1 MSRKVKNIITVG
13 LIIILIGAVL
23 FTMNLAKENIK
34 GTDNNHESSNE
45 QKPPELPNGE
55 ALSDEKRMEPP
66 SGEMPSDEGRP
77 ELPSG
82 EKEDYHEETTNELKL
97 TTAYYL
103 AFGIESFLL
112 SILLILL
119 VMSRFH
125 KQTIIETLDTNSERI
140 IYGVCLI
147 ILTCTLTYSFSLITK
162 KCFLTNNKSS
172 NNNGEVPQGIN
183 VNDMI
188 SYSSQTKIT
197 TDTTIDS
204 GDYESSNGD
213 ETAILADGI
222 VNVTL
227 DNINVNKTGD
237 SSGGDNTSF
246 YGINS
251 AIVAKGGV
259 VLNLHNIN
267 VVTDA
272 VGANGVFSYGGSATT
287 DNQSSDGTTVN
298 IYDST
303 ITTSKDNS
311 GGIMTTGGGIMNATN
326 LNITTSGISSAAIR
340 TDRGGGIVVV
350 DKGSYKTLGKGSPA
364 IYSTANVSVS
374 NAELT
379 SLASEGIVIEGKN
392 SVTLDNVIL
401 TDTNSELNGK
411 STTYKNIFLY
421 QSMSGDAASGNS
433 EFTAKNS
440 KITTNKGDT
449 LYVTN
454 TSCTINLENN
464 TIINNDKDG
473 NFLRAQTDSWGNS
486 GNNGGV
492 VDLNLTNQIVS
503 GNIVIDSISTLNMNM
518 INSSFEGV
526 INGDTTAKN
535 ISLNLDS
542 TSKIKLM
549 GDSYVNTLEDA
560 DTTYSNID
568 FNGYKL
574 YVNGNSIN

>member
-55 ALSDEKRMEPP
+55 ALGDEERMEPP
-66 SGEMPSDEGRP
+66 SGEMPSDENRPEPPSGEMPSDENRP

-82 EKEDYHEETTNELKL
+82 EIENHHEETTNELKL

-112 SILLILL
+112 SVLLILL

-197 TDTTIDS
+197 SDTTIDS
-204 GDYESSNGD
+204 GEYESSNSD

-227 DNINVNKTGD
+227 DNISVNKTGD

-298 IYDST
+298 IYDSI
-303 ITTSKDNS
+303 ITT
-311 GGIMTTGGGIMNATN
+311 
-326 LNITTSGISSAAIR
+326 
-340 TDRGGGIVVV
+340 
-350 DKGSYKTLGKGSPA
+350 
-364 IYSTANVSVS
+364 
-374 NAELT
+374 
-379 SLASEGIVIEGKN
+379 
-392 SVTLDNVIL
+392 
-401 TDTNSELNGK
+401 
-411 STTYKNIFLY
+411 
-421 QSMSGDAASGNS
+421 
-433 EFTAKNS
+433 
-440 KITTNKGDT
+440 
-449 LYVTN
+449 
-454 TSCTINLENN
+454 
-464 TIINNDKDG
+464 
-473 NFLRAQTDSWGNS
+473 
-486 GNNGGV
+486 
-492 VDLNLTNQIVS
+492 
-503 GNIVIDSISTLNMNM
+503 
-518 INSSFEGV
+518 
-526 INGDTTAKN
+526 
-535 ISLNLDS
+535 
-542 TSKIKLM
+542 
-549 GDSYVNTLEDA
+549 
-560 DTTYSNID
+560 
-568 FNGYKL
+568 
-574 YVNGNSIN
+574 